1 MRSSIV
7 FTDTAQNGTRRQQF
21 LLRPIA
27 CAASFALLASLLA
40 ATVASAEVKVME
52 EIVCKVNGDIIT
64 RTELER
70 DRVRLTEELRRQG
83 LSGPRLAE
91 AVNENAKNLLRERID
106 NLLLISKGKEMNLNV
121 DSEIN
126 RQVADIQ
133 RKAVTQDK
141 SLADPE
147 KFQQFVREQTG
158 QSYEDYKADMKNS
171 LLAQRVVREEVSGKI
186 KFKREELQAYYDA
199 HKDQYQREERIF
211 LREILVAANPDNT
224 SIAEKKAKDLVAQA
238 RRGEKFP
245 ELAQANSDAAS
256 AQLGGFIDP
265 YTKAQLSEEFIKAVW
280 EQPKGYVT
288 DPIKV
293 PGGFLILKVDDH
305 QKAGLASLD
314 EVESEVTE
322 QLFQPR
328 MAPMMREYMTKLR
341 MDAFLEIK
349 PGYEDSG
356 AAPGKDT
363 KWNDPAQLKP
373 ETTTKEEVLA
383 KGRRKKILGVV
394 PVPGTTSTKPGTS
407 SSR

>member
-1 MRSSIV
+1 MRC
-7 FTDTAQNGTRRQQF
+7 TF
-21 LLRPIA
+21 L
-27 CAASFALLASLLA
+27 FASLLA
-40 ATVASAEVKVME
+40 SASAFAEVKVME

-70 DRVRLTEELRRQG
+70 DRTRMTDDFRRQG
-83 LSGPRLAE
+83 LSGARLTD
-91 AVNENAKNLLRERID
+91 AVNEQAKNLLRERID
-106 NLLLISKGKEMNLNV
+106 NLLLISKGKEMTLNV
-121 DSEIN
+121 DGEIN
-126 RQVADIQ
+126 KRLADMQRQVVA
-133 RKAVTQDK
+133 QDK

-147 KFQQFVREQTG
+147 KFQQFVRDQTG

-186 KFKREELQAYYDA
+186 KFKREELQAYYDG
-199 HKDQYQREERIF
+199 HKDQFQREERIF
-211 LREILVAANPDNT
+211 LREILVAANPENT
-224 SIAEKKAKDLVAQA
+224 AVAEKKAKDLVAQA

-265 YTKAQLSEEFIKAVW
+265 YTKAQLNDDLIKAVW
-280 EQPKGYVT
+280 EQPKGYIT

-293 PGGFLILKVDDH
+293 PGGFLVLKVDDH

-314 EVESEVTE
+314 EVENEVTE

-328 MAPMMREYMTKLR
+328 MQPMMREYMTKLR
-341 MDAFLEIK
+341 EQAFLEIK
-349 PGYEDSG
+349 PGYEDTG

-383 KGRRKKILGVV
+383 KGRHKKILGVV
-394 PVPGTTSTKPGTS
+394 PVPGTTSTKPGSS